1 MVHTVIIDGRSYD
14 LPKKT
19 LVIAGKLDDVLR
31 VDSANGLSVRQKY
44 EKLHN
49 FVKDVIGKEE
59 AESIF
64 GSDILDEIDL
74 SELTIA
80 TRRIIDAYEKPI
92 ADYQM
97 EQNMEKLNKLPIRQ
111 IESITKMAEAV
122 EKNK

>member
-1 MVHTVIIDGRSYD
+1 MIHTAIINGRSYD

-19 LVIAGKLDDVLR
+19 LIIAGKLDDILR

-49 FVKDVIGKEE
+49 FVKEIIGKEE
-59 AESIF
+59 SESIF

-97 EQNMEKLNKLPIRQ
+97 EQNIEKLNQLPIRQ
-111 IESITKMAEAV
+111 MESITKMAEAV

>member
-1 MVHTVIIDGRSYD
+1 MLHTVIIDGKSYD

-19 LVIAGKLDDVLR
+19 LIIAGKLDDVLR
-31 VDSANGLSVRQKY
+31 VDSTNGLSVRQKY
-44 EKLHN
+44 EKLHT
-49 FVKDVIGKEE
+49 FVKDILGKEKADE
-59 AESIF
+59 VF
-64 GSDILDEIDL
+64 GSSVLDEIDL

-97 EQNMEKLNKLPIRQ
+97 EQNMEKISKLPIRQ
-111 IESITKMAEAV
+111 MESITKMAEAV